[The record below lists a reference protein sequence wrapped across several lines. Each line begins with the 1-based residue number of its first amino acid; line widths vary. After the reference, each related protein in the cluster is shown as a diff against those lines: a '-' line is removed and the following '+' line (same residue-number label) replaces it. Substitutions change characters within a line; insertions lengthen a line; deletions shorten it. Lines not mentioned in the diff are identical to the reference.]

1 MGRRGASA
9 FVGRGEQLNRLEQ
22 ALSSAEQGAPTTV
35 VVGGE
40 AGIGKTRL
48 ISEFTARARDRG
60 ALVLEGACLEL
71 GQQGLP
77 YAAISEALRGL
88 DGTLATAQLRQLA
101 GEDAAD
107 LVRVVPG
114 LRSELLETTDGEGG
128 SASVSQLRLFEA
140 VLGLVGRLADGAPV
154 VLVVEDVHW
163 ADASTR
169 DLLVFLV
176 HNLREVGVM
185 LVASVRSEE
194 LHRTHPLRG
203 VLAQLGRQPQVDRVE
218 LEPFGRE
225 ELSALLEGLLG
236 QPPSAPQLEALLD
249 RSEGN
254 PFFAEELL
262 AAGGELAELPEHLRD
277 LLLLSIQGL
286 PSGSMPVLRLI
297 AAAGGEAPHGLVSQ
311 VIDLDGET
319 LNDALRAAVERGVLV
334 TSSTTDRYALRH
346 ALLTEAVYST
356 LLPGEVEELHRRLA
370 QTIEADPSLAVRSAA
385 AELAHHWHRA
395 QDQPRSLSA
404 SIDAAREAE
413 AAAGL
418 GEARSHLER
427 ALSLWPRVEDADQR
441 AGMSHLDVLRWAA
454 ELSHATL
461 DSDRAVALLEQAL
474 TVSGVDPTTRG
485 LLYQRLS
492 TFKVEAGDY
501 NGAEQACAE
510 AVQLIPEDPATPERA
525 QVLAAYGRYLVVNTR
540 ISDAEPYARSA
551 LDMARTTGDR
561 QVEAGAL
568 VTLGA
573 ILLTR
578 DGDERGFELFGEGRT
593 IGEQLG
599 DHETVHRAYQNEA
612 IARIRLA
619 DYDGAIAVASE
630 GIDRARELALGDFIV
645 SIHTDLL
652 VLAAIRSGR
661 WDVAAEALGDIS
673 REIPSRFGVVDICR
687 ALLAARRGQAE
698 IARSALVAARRLHAH
713 RNPQVDHYYQLSR
726 VTLARLDGDPAG
738 IDAVIDDRPAPLD
751 PATHGALLVLDS
763 VELRAM
769 LLGALA
775 DRVPPRQDRQET
787 AQTLLA
793 ECHDVAD
800 RLDPQTG
807 ALPAWVALAE
817 AEYARATGGDGE
829 AVERWATAVERC
841 DELSLVYHA
850 ADARYWLAKA
860 LLADDRR
867 DEATAPLQAAV
878 AVARELGAAA
888 LERNGVDLARRARID
903 LGDAQPADDPPA
915 DGCGDGLGLTP
926 RETEVLALLAE
937 GRSNPEIAEQLFMS
951 PKTASVHVSNILT
964 KLEVDRRGEAAA
976 LAHRHGLSR

>member
-1 MGRRGASA
+1 MGRRGGSA
-9 FVGRGEQLNRLEQ
+9 FVGRVEQLDRLEQ
-22 ALSSAEQGAPTTV
+22 ALGSAEQGDPSTV
-35 VVGGE
+35 LVGGV

-48 ISEFTARARDRG
+48 IGEFTARARDRG

-88 DGTLATAQLRQLA
+88 DGTLASGQLHQLA
-101 GEDAAD
+101 GDDVAD

-114 LRSELLETTDGEGG
+114 LRGELLETPGGDDGL
-128 SASVSQLRLFEA
+128 ASVSQLRLFEA
-140 VLGLVGRLADGAPV
+140 VLRLVGRLADGAPV

-169 DLLVFLV
+169 DLLVFLA
-176 HNLREVGVM
+176 HNLRAVGVV
-185 LVASVRSEE
+185 LVASVRTEA

-203 VLAQLGRQPQVDRVE
+203 VLAQLGRQPQVDR
-218 LEPFGRE
+218 LDLGPFGRE
-225 ELSALLEGLLG
+225 ELAALLEGLLG
-236 QPPSAPQLEALLD
+236 RPPSARQLDALME
-249 RSEGN
+249 RCEGN

-277 LLLLSIQGL
+277 LLLLSVEGL

-297 AAAGGEAPHGLVSQ
+297 AAAGGEAPHGLVSR

-319 LNDALRAAVERGVLV
+319 LNEALRTAVERGVLV
-334 TSSTTDRYALRH
+334 TSSTTDRYAFRH

-356 LLPGEVEELHRRLA
+356 LLPGEIEQLHRRLA
-370 QTIEADPSLAVRSAA
+370 EAIEADAAVAVRSAA

-395 QDQPRSLSA
+395 QDQPRSLAA
-404 SIDAAREAE
+404 SIEAAREAE

-427 ALSLWPRVEDADQR
+427 ALSVWSRVEDAEQR
-441 AGMSHLDVLRWAA
+441 AGMSHLEVLRWAA

-461 DSDRAVALLEQAL
+461 DSDQAVALLEQAL
-474 TVSGVDPTTRG
+474 TATGVDPTTRG

-501 NGAEQACAE
+501 DGAEQACAE
-510 AVQLIPEDPATPERA
+510 AVRLIPEDPPTPERA

-540 ISDAEPYARSA
+540 IRDAEPYAQSA
-551 LDMARTTGDR
+551 LEMARVTGDR

-578 DGDERGFELFGEGRT
+578 DGDERGFELFREGRT

-612 IARIRLA
+612 VARIRLA
-619 DYDGAIAVASE
+619 DYDGAITVASE
-630 GIDRARELALGDFIV
+630 GIDRAREFALGEFIV
-645 SIHTDLL
+645 AIHTDLL
-652 VLAAIRSGR
+652 VYAAIRPSR
-661 WDVAAEALGDIS
+661 WDVAAEVLGDVT
-673 REIPSRFGVVDICR
+673 RRTRSRFGLVDICR

-698 IARSALVAARRLHAH
+698 IARTALDGARRLHAH
-713 RNPQVDHYYQLSR
+713 RNPQVNHVYQLTR

-738 IDAVIDDRPAPLD
+738 IDTVIAERPAAPD
-751 PATHGALLVLDS
+751 PAAQGALLVLDS

-787 AQTLLA
+787 AETLLA
-793 ECHDVAD
+793 ECREVAD

-817 AEYARATGGDGE
+817 AEYARATGDGE

-850 ADARYWLAKA
+850 ADARYWLAEA

-878 AVARELGAAA
+878 TVARELGAAA
-888 LERNGVDLARRARID
+888 LERNVVDLARRGRID
-903 LGDAQPADDPPA
+903 LGDAQPTDDPPA
-915 DGCGDGLGLTP
+915 EGRGDGLGLSP

-937 GRSNPEIAEQLFMS
+937 GRSNPEIAEQLFIS